1 MNATTTTRISANDVA
16 EYKGQIVTLHV
27 ADDVDVTGRLIS
39 INSKGWNVQVQT
51 GPDRFATVSRG
62 YGRVTHV
69 TAEVVADDDLMDE
82 LDADELEADA
92 ANTPDDLASLS
103 DMTTADLAE
112 VFGTSAKALR
122 VVLRKLGMGVGRG
135 QRYHLTADDA
145 AKVKAAIA

>member
-69 TAEVVADDDLMDE
+69 TAEVASTIADDLAE
-82 LDADELEADA
+82 LD